1 MGIFGKKDDAVRSPV
16 VPAQAAAKAA
26 PKTTQKNTSLETTY
40 VGKNLKIKGNISGE
54 GSIIILG
61 SFDGQFDLKGQ
72 LKIAQGAK
80 IKGKLRATN
89 IFVNGNIDGEIAATE
104 KVQLENTARIKGGI
118 VTPRISVLEGAMFD
132 GEIKMSDSASQTF
145 KPVSPGQPQAV
156 KPVSPGQPQAVKPVS
171 PGQTQAVKPAGAGR
185 PQVTLTA
192 ASKK

>member
-1 MGIFGKKDDAVRSPV
+1 MGIFGKKDDAVRPPV
-16 VPAQAAAKAA
+16 VPAQAAAKGA

-80 IKGKLRATN
+80 VKGKLRATN

-118 VTPRISVLEGAMFD
+118 VTPSISVLEGAMFD
-132 GEIKMSDSASQTF
+132 GEIKMSDSASQAF
-145 KPVSPGQPQAV
+145 KPAAPGQPQAV
-156 KPVSPGQPQAVKPVS
+156 KPVSPGNTQAVKPVS
-171 PGQTQAVKPAGAGR
+171 PGP
-185 PQVTLTA
+185 PQVTLTTA
-192 ASKK
+192 PKK